1 MVDRMGGAGMIS
13 ADGIL
18 DAAERCFAQAG
29 VRKTTVEDV
38 AARAGVS
45 RITVYR
51 QLGNRDDLVRAVLL
65 RVTDRFLR
73 RARTKLLTAPDLATA
88 VADLIVSTV
97 VAARRDNSL
106 LLLYGSEETG
116 ASGRPLPGT
125 TEPLIERFGAVIEEL
140 AAALPGAL
148 RDDVSVADAGE
159 WVLRIVVSLLTLE
172 PTTRSGDT
180 DLRRFIETFAV
191 APLVHAG
198 R

>member
-1 MVDRMGGAGMIS
+1 MVDRMSGAGLIT
-13 ADGIL
+13 ADDIL

-29 VRKTTVEDV
+29 VRKTTVEDI
-38 AARAGVS
+38 AARAGVA

-65 RVTDRFLR
+65 RVTDRYLR
-73 RARTKLLTAPDLATA
+73 RTRPKLLAAPDLATA
-88 VADLIVSTV
+88 VGDLIVSTV

-125 TEPLIERFGAVIEEL
+125 TEPLIERFGAVIEKL

-148 RDDVSVADAGE
+148 REAVTVADAGE
-159 WVLRIVVSLLTLE
+159 WVLRIVVSLLTLQPSIRRTE
-172 PTTRSGDT
+172 A
-180 DLRRFIETFAV
+180 DLRRFVETFAV
-191 APLVHAG
+191 APLLRG
-198 R
+198 PR